1 MVNDGL
7 ITHPSAAL
15 ARPLQKGDP
24 KFSDLMVEVVDFH
37 RLGWLHPDI
46 KPENFLVKKR
56 PYYWDVAFRSPRPPP
71 PVLRGLALLAF
82 FVLLGLSLL
91 TVVVVAAF
99 LWLLC
104 CRSFVHR
111 LPQSGGKGS
120 YCKNEKS
127 GKPHVR
133 DSVLLWTHLS
143 FNSHGYHF
151 G

>member
-82 FVLLGLSLL
+82 FCFAWL
-91 TVVVVAAF
+91 VVANCCCCCC
-99 LWLLC
+99 LPVVTLLSVFC
-104 CRSFVHR
+104 SQIATDR
-111 LPQSGGKGS
+111 GKGS
-120 YCKNEKS
+120 YCKNEK
-127 GKPHVR
+127 K
-133 DSVLLWTHLS
+133 W
-143 FNSHGYHF
+143 
-151 G
+151 